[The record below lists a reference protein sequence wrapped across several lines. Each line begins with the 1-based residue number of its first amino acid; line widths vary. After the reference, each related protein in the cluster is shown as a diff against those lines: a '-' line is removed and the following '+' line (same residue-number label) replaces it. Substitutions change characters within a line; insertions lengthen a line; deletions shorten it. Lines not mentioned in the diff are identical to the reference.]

1 MKKFLAIAVAIA
13 IGALDLS
20 GCASEPQTATASKGA
35 KDAEAE
41 VVTGSRIPRKATTY

>member
-13 IGALDLS
+13 IGALNLS

-35 KDAEAE
+35 KDAE